1 MLLYPRVGHYH
12 GRLVRPNV
20 DIEISWTSGD
30 GMEDQSLLDSAYLF
44 VVGVKIEV
52 VIVMRVHPYRYRAD
66 AEWCNPGTR

>member
-1 MLLYPRVGHYH
+1 MYSRVIHVLDEWHVSVLILKFPGC
-12 GRLVRPNV
+12 LEMVWEN
-20 DIEISWTSGD
+20 
-30 GMEDQSLLDSAYLF
+30 QSLLDSAYLF